1 MLTGY
6 WQFDLSP
13 HQGSTPG
20 ERWYLALSQGHVIY
34 SGEHRLSW
42 GSLVQ
47 ALERFVPKLRSTS
60 AKTALRELE
69 QNTSPTGA
77 ILLGNLLNSMERL
90 ELLRPG
96 EGVQALHTRILT
108 DLDTH
113 LMDRAGQAEF
123 IPDYQLVAMT
133 PIRGFDLGDVLTEAA
148 ARRDQWKSLR
158 REVPSLASIPIFHQ
172 EAVQRYHLSE
182 KQQALLRTMAE
193 HGKNLEVIAYDLGK
207 DPLEVARAF
216 ANWIRMGIVSLQTV
230 NPRTTAGGMVTGRIT
245 SPPQLAPE
253 IFIVDDSPVL
263 LSQLQD
269 LLIRWGYRVS
279 CTDQPLEAVQVM
291 LERKPAAIF
300 LDINMPGAS
309 GFELIKLIRRQPA
322 LTMIPIVLMTAEKSK
337 ANQWRAQWANCQFIA
352 KPRTAEEIMSF
363 QKEMRSFLLGI
374 APLPGDPS
382 A

>member
-1 MLTGY
+1 
-6 WQFDLSP
+6 
-13 HQGSTPG
+13 
-20 ERWYLALSQGHVIY
+20 
-34 SGEHRLSW
+34 
-42 GSLVQ
+42 
-47 ALERFVPKLRSTS
+47 
-60 AKTALRELE
+60 
-69 QNTSPTGA
+69 
-77 ILLGNLLNSMERL
+77 
-90 ELLRPG
+90 
-96 EGVQALHTRILT
+96 
-108 DLDTH
+108 
-113 LMDRAGQAEF
+113 
-123 IPDYQLVAMT
+123 
-133 PIRGFDLGDVLTEAA
+133 
-148 ARRDQWKSLR
+148 
-158 REVPSLASIPIFHQ
+158 
-172 EAVQRYHLSE
+172 
-182 KQQALLRTMAE
+182 
-193 HGKNLEVIAYDLGK
+193 
-207 DPLEVARAF
+207 
-216 ANWIRMGIVSLQTV
+216 MGIVSLQTV
-230 NPRTTAGGMVTGRIT
+230 NPRTTAGGMVAGRIT